1 MKNSDRTGIIRKL
14 DDLGRI
20 VIPKEFRNKLNLNNN
35 ESVEMELVGNTVIL
49 KKPINSCL
57 DCGSQTSELANIIGL
72 SLCDKCIESFGE
84 KINIIK
90 NKK

>member
-20 VIPKEFRNKLNLNNN
+20 VIPKEFRSKVNFNNN

-49 KKPINSCL
+49 KKPVDSCM
-57 DCGSQTSELANIIGL
+57 DCGCQTSELATKVGL
-72 SLCDKCIESFGE
+72 NLCDTCIENFGE
-84 KINIIK
+84 KFNLIK
-90 NKK
+90 NQK